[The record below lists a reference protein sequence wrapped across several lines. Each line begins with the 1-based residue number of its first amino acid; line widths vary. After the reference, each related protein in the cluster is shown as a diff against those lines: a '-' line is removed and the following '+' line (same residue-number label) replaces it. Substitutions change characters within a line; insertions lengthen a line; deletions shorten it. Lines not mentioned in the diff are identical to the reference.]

1 MDANGTSEA
10 LMMQNGNGF
19 LPGVDVDI
27 LPPVNMTVQGQTQD
41 ISAGKCHILTM
52 AFPYSLLVQ
61 MKSLSTIAKPGSGAW
76 KRSKTNVLVVG
87 MGALGGEI
95 AKFMMLTGVGS
106 LTIIDSEILREDDC
120 MAGGFFLRLA
130 DVGKN
135 RAQAGAPIIQDYNP
149 RIALT
154 VLPLDVRAQ
163 SQSFFAPFDLT
174 FACDL
179 DFATMSLINAKTRL
193 VNRAFYAAGTH
204 GLYGFAFAD
213 LINHDYI
220 LKRIVANIPTALGPE
235 STTRAVVAATTV
247 KESGANFE
255 LATKRELYSPLVLAN
270 SSPLPARYTTNRRLL
285 RKVTPLLS
293 CLRAVWDFERSLAR
307 LPSHSQA
314 DLELFTR
321 LATEK
326 HKELQLPM
334 ETLTAEF
341 LRDFMQQL
349 GAEIA
354 PLTSLVGAKVAEDGV
369 NVLSGKEQPLQN
381 LALFDGDASNFPV
394 YALHPEFEASLVV
407 GGLAAAGV
415 AGELPGVVVVP

>member
-1 MDANGTSEA
+1 
-10 LMMQNGNGF
+10 
-19 LPGVDVDI
+19 
-27 LPPVNMTVQGQTQD
+27 
-41 ISAGKCHILTM
+41 
-52 AFPYSLLVQ
+52 
-61 MKSLSTIAKPGSGAW
+61 
-76 KRSKTNVLVVG
+76 
-87 MGALGGEI
+87 
-95 AKFMMLTGVGS
+95 
-106 LTIIDSEILREDDC
+106 
-120 MAGGFFLRLA
+120 
-130 DVGKN
+130 

-149 RIALT
+149 RVALT

-213 LINHDYI
+213 LISHDYI
-220 LKRIVANIPTALGPE
+220 LKRTVANIPTALVPE
-235 STTRAVVAATTV
+235 SATRAVVAATTV
-247 KESGANFE
+247 KEGGANLE
-255 LATKRELYSPLVLAN
+255 LVTKRELYSPLVLAN
-270 SSPLPARYTTNRRLL
+270 SSPLPARYTANRRLL

-381 LALFDGDASNFPV
+381 LALFDGGASDFPV
-394 YALHPEFEASLVV
+394 YALHPEFEAALVV
-407 GGLAAAGV
+407 GEVAAAGV
-415 AGELPGVVVVP
+415 VGELPGVVVVP

>member
-1 MDANGTSEA
+1 
-10 LMMQNGNGF
+10 
-19 LPGVDVDI
+19 
-27 LPPVNMTVQGQTQD
+27 
-41 ISAGKCHILTM
+41 
-52 AFPYSLLVQ
+52 
-61 MKSLSTIAKPGSGAW
+61 
-76 KRSKTNVLVVG
+76 

-135 RAQAGAPIIQDYNP
+135 VSHSLPTTHVHHLSYYHLQRAQAGAPIIQDYNP

-213 LINHDYI
+213 LISHDYI

-270 SSPLPARYTTNRRLL
+270 SSPLPAR
-285 RKVTPLLS
+285 
-293 CLRAVWDFERSLAR
+293 
-307 LPSHSQA
+307 
-314 DLELFTR
+314 
-321 LATEK
+321 
-326 HKELQLPM
+326 
-334 ETLTAEF
+334 
-341 LRDFMQQL
+341 
-349 GAEIA
+349 
-354 PLTSLVGAKVAEDGV
+354 
-369 NVLSGKEQPLQN
+369 
-381 LALFDGDASNFPV
+381 
-394 YALHPEFEASLVV
+394 
-407 GGLAAAGV
+407 
-415 AGELPGVVVVP
+415 

>member
-1 MDANGTSEA
+1 M
-10 LMMQNGNGF
+10 
-19 LPGVDVDI
+19 
-27 LPPVNMTVQGQTQD
+27 
-41 ISAGKCHILTM
+41 
-52 AFPYSLLVQ
+52 
-61 MKSLSTIAKPGSGAW
+61 
-76 KRSKTNVLVVG
+76 R
-87 MGALGGEI
+87 ALGGEI
-95 AKFMMLTGVGS
+95 AKFLMLTGVGS
-106 LTIIDSEILREDDC
+106 LTIIDSEILQEEDC

-135 RAQAGAPIIQDYNP
+135 VSHSLPTTYAHKPAPRSFKTTIRAS
-149 RIALT
+149 LT

-213 LINHDYI
+213 LISHDYI
-220 LKRIVANIPTALGPE
+220 LKRTVANIPTALGPE
-235 STTRAVVAATTV
+235 SATRAVVAATTV
-247 KESGANFE
+247 KEGGANLE
-255 LATKRELYSPLVLAN
+255 LVTKRELYSP
-270 SSPLPARYTTNRRLL
+270 SCSPTL
-285 RKVTPLLS
+285 TPLLS

-381 LALFDGDASNFPV
+381 LALFDGGASDFPV
-394 YALHPEFEASLVV
+394 YALHPEFEAALVV
-407 GGLAAAGV
+407 GEVAAAGV
-415 AGELPGVVVVP
+415 VGELPGVVVVP